1 MQNALIGCASK
12 HMIYDCGLTLR
23 KREEE
28 EEEVLILRVTYDPS
42 WEVEGIAT

>member
-28 EEEVLILRVTYDPS
+28 VLILRVTYDPS

>member
-12 HMIYDCGLTLR
+12 HMIYDCGLRLR

-28 EEEVLILRVTYDPS
+28 GVLILRVTYDPS
-42 WEVEGIAT
+42 WEVDGVAT